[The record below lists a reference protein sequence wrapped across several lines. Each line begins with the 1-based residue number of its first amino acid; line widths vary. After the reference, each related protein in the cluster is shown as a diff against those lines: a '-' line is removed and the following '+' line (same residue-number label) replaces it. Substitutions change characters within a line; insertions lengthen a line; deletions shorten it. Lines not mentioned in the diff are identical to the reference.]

1 MAAQNGIMNFVGAQT
16 GQTYSV
22 SFYLDD
28 TAGNPVR
35 FSQAGKA
42 VATSPTD
49 WTPPEVVVLTDV
61 IIGAASGQTTTQILR
76 NGQPTGDYLLNAV
89 YLASVTNRP
98 ALRVIFTPVAKM
110 GANQLA

>member
-1 MAAQNGIMNFVGAQT
+1 MAAQNGIAVFVGLQSK
-16 GQTYSV
+16 QTYHI

-35 FSQAGKA
+35 WSQAAKA
-42 VATSPTD
+42 IATSPPD
-49 WTPPEVVVLTDV
+49 WTPPEQVALIDF
-61 IIGAASGQTTTQILR
+61 IIAAASGQTTTQMLR

-89 YLASVTNRP
+89 YLASITTRP
-98 ALRVIFTPVAKM
+98 PLRIGFSPIGKV